1 MRIFMVLVLGMMI
14 SSCIPAAIGPYAYSS
29 SKNKKAKQEFMSN
42 FNNRNAQRE
51 KDGLKPL
58 DICTEQDHFD
68 KDWADDDPNCKKRI
82 DAYEAGDL
90 EALGQPA
97 SDSNNICIGVC
108 FGDSGCYGDCICVMK
123 PTEVE
128 GFCWNPNR
136 HSDTQYSH
144 PELVSESNI
153 SFCQK

>member
-1 MRIFMVLVLGMMI
+1 MMI
-14 SSCIPAAIGPYAYSS
+14 SSCIPAAIGAYAYSS

-42 FNNRNAQRE
+42 FNNTNALRE

-58 DICTEQDHFD
+58 DICTEQYYFD

-97 SDSNNICIGVC
+97 S
-108 FGDSGCYGDCICVMK
+108 
-123 PTEVE
+123 E
-128 GFCWNPNR
+128 
-136 HSDTQYSH
+136 
-144 PELVSESNI
+144 
-153 SFCQK
+153 